1 MKIERL
7 KALSLTARLTLFFT
21 LTSVCIVLGLGSLLM
36 YAADQHFIDLDRFTL
51 SDKQL
56 LIKDILTKSRSQ
68 DDARKRLSEALNHH
82 HGMYISAKGIDGST
96 LYSSDRFSRLG
107 KWRRG

>member
-51 SDKQL
+51 SDKRL
-56 LIKDILTKSRSQ
+56 LIKDILGKVCKT
-68 DDARKRLSEALNHH
+68 RLEGASLA
-82 HGMYISAKGIDGST
+82 
-96 LYSSDRFSRLG
+96 
-107 KWRRG
+107 